1 MNLVRVRWGARSV
14 LMLGVAA
21 SVAANILHAWRNP
34 ISEVIAA
41 WPPIALLLTVEL
53 ISRVPVHRRSRAVVR
68 LIATGAIA
76 AIAAW
81 VSYWHMAGVA
91 ARYGEPVGAAHLLPL
106 TVDGLIVAASISL
119 VEIAGRI
126 VGAAAA
132 PAAEPVEAPP
142 AVTLPTAKPVEAPPA
157 AEPVKLS
164 AVNLPNI
171 KPVPDLPVRPKLTI
185 VDNLPAANREG
196 RAKLTADQ
204 KRDLIRAALAELGP
218 GASSAEIARQT
229 RLAEATVK
237 YHRPALQEV
246 SQ

>member
-1 MNLVRVRWGARSV
+1 MNKLVRVRWAARSV

-126 VGAAAA
+126 LD
-132 PAAEPVEAPP
+132 AAEPAKLP
-142 AVTLPTAKPVEAPPA
+142 AVEPSVKPAEASPAVKPVADL
-157 AEPVKLS
+157 VKLP
-164 AVNLPNI
+164 AIV

-185 VDNLPAANREG
+185 VDSLPAANREG

-204 KRDLIRAALAELGP
+204 KRELIRAALAELGP

-229 RLAEATVK
+229 NLAEATVK
-237 YHRPALQEV
+237 YHRPALQEA